1 MPWFKNIVLFVTSV
15 CGLALMFSVAALAK
29 PTDLTGISIEVS
41 DDKTVIEVETA
52 KPEAFSVAASARP
65 NRVIVDFGAVN
76 FKFPP
81 ETSAKAA
88 GLVTAWRAASVDAD
102 HGRLM
107 LETSVPV
114 QIANSKLIPGIGK
127 KPDRIRIELAIAA
140 PVAPDSLPEEK
151 LVTGS
156 ISPIVA
162 PSLPVPPAAMKTIV
176 IDPGHGGIDPGASA
190 PDKVA
195 EKDIV
200 LAFAKTFK
208 AALEKTGQ
216 YKVVMTREKDTFLPL
231 EQRVKIARDNKADL
245 FLVIHADTLTGPLV
259 QRSSVRGL
267 TLYTVSDQASD
278 AEAEALAQKE
288 NRADIIAGVDLG
300 GKTPEVSNVLINLAQ
315 RESRAEALKFA
326 GRAIAEARAETHITS
341 QPMRSA
347 AFVVLKAPDVA
358 SVLIE
363 LGYLSNPEDEAQLTS
378 EEWRGKMAAAFT
390 RAINGFFGQP
400 AVASVN

>member
-1 MPWFKNIVLFVTSV
+1 MIYCKKFVVFVVSV
-15 CGLALMFSVAALAK
+15 FGLALLFAVSSIAK
-29 PTDLTGISIEVS
+29 PTDLTGISIEVR
-41 DDKTVIEVETA
+41 DDKTVIEVETS
-52 KPEAFSVAASARP
+52 KPDGFSVAASARP

-76 FKFPP
+76 FKFPADKR
-81 ETSAKAA
+81 TKAA
-88 GLVTAWRAASVDAD
+88 GLVTAWRAAAVDPD
-102 HGRLM
+102 HSRLM

-114 QIANSKLIPGIGK
+114 QVASSRLIPGVGDE
-127 KPDRIRIELAIAA
+127 PARIHIELAITA
-140 PVAPDSLPEEK
+140 PTAPDSQPQDP

-156 ISPIVA
+156 ISA
-162 PSLPVPPAAMKTIV
+162 PKPPVSLKTIV

-208 AALEKTGQ
+208 TTLEKTGQ
-216 YKVVMTREKDTFLPL
+216 YKVVLTRESDTFLPL
-231 EQRVKIARDNKADL
+231 EQRVKIARDTKADL
-245 FLVIHADTLTGPLV
+245 FLVIHADTLTGPSL

-267 TLYTVSDQASD
+267 TLYTVSDKASD

-300 GKTPEVSNVLINLAQ
+300 GKTPEISNVLINLAQ

-326 GRAIAEARAETHITS
+326 GRAIAEARDETHITG

-363 LGYLSNPEDEAQLTS
+363 LGYLSNAEDEAQLTS
-378 EEWRGKMAAAFT
+378 EEWRGKMSAAFT
-390 RAINGFFGQP
+390 RAINSFFGQP
-400 AVASVN
+400 AIAAAN